1 MTGYEDNSFED
12 EWGLLRARGQLLGG
26 MAGFLAIV
34 ESDAAAR
41 RAVIAAGAYCG
52 IEAWRDLFNSGRDA
66 CLAIEARI
74 AAEEALR

>member
-1 MTGYEDNSFED
+1 MTKYADDSWEADRR
-12 EWGLLRARGQLLGG
+12 LLWVRGQLLSG

-41 RAVIAAGAYCG
+41 RAFIAYDVPSG
-52 IEAWRDLFNSGRDA
+52 IEAWDELNAIGRDA
-66 CLAIEARI
+66 CLAIESRL